1 MQYSPIEFE
10 CLSKAQ
16 GRLPTIP
23 AAGSN
28 LCCPKKDYKYSCYYT
43 TQGLFECPA
52 EVDPRPDLTLARQKP
67 EQVQDYLERYR
78 N

>member
-1 MQYSPIEFE
+1 MQYSPIEPI

-16 GRLPTIP
+16 GVMHSIPTD
-23 AAGSN
+23 SN
-28 LCCPKKDYKYSCYYT
+28 TCCLKTNYKQSCYYN
-43 TQGLFECPA
+43 TQGLFECPD
-52 EVDPRPDLTLARQKP
+52 EVDVRVDITMSLQKP